1 MGNMCNKDTMQI
13 CKRCFSPICSKG
25 KMSHVLLVIIS
36 GLRMEKQFIGAIKNL
51 IAFNIKTNNL
61 RYYLKKSKLRRHSHT
76 LLIKKE
82 FFTRLCPPLFHV
94 YSIYI
99 WSGVS
104 KEFRFQIKAWF
115 PQKCGFFDICF
126 FHILKYLWYPGSAL
140 MSKDLHCQI
149 NHKDNIAGI
158 NAENAAN

>member
-1 MGNMCNKDTMQI
+1 MRSLSFLIFFQYKPVVQCALHSTNRNLNTGIYVDNLKNNPSIELKQL
-13 CKRCFSPICSKG
+13 KLF
-25 KMSHVLLVIIS
+25 II
-36 GLRMEKQFIGAIKNL
+36 LNL
-51 IAFNIKTNNL
+51 AN
-61 RYYLKKSKLRRHSHT
+61 LKKSKLRRHSHT

-82 FFTRLCPPLFHV
+82 IFTRLCPPLFHV

-104 KEFRFQIKAWF
+104 REFRFKIKAWF
-115 PQKCGFFDICF
+115 PQKCGLIDICF
-126 FHILKYLWYPGSAL
+126 FHILKYFWYPGSAL